1 MITKTSASGPAM
13 TKAMTM
19 PASSKN
25 GQRMA
30 VRMTIM

>member
-1 MITKTSASGPAM
+1 MITKTRASGPAM
-13 TKAMTM
+13 MKAMTM
-19 PASSKN
+19 PASSRK